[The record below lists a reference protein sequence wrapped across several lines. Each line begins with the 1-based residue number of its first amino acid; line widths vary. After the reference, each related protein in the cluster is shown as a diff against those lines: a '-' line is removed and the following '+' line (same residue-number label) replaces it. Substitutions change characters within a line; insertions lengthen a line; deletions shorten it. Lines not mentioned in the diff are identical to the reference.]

1 MRSTKEGM
9 KLAELIKRAI
19 DDLEL
24 TTSEYEKILAEA
36 NKDGV
41 VDAHEKRLLS
51 QLQEM
56 LANGTVK
63 RVPG

>member
-1 MRSTKEGM
+1 MRSTTEGT
-9 KLAELIKRAI
+9 KLAELIKKAI

-24 TTSEYEKILAEA
+24 TTTEYETILREA
-36 NKDGV
+36 GKDKV
-41 VDAHEKRLLS
+41 IDAHEKQLLS

-56 LANGTVK
+56 IANGTVK

>member
-9 KLAELIKRAI
+9 KLSDLIKKAI

-24 TTSEYEKILAEA
+24 TTAEYEEILRVAGE
-36 NKDGV
+36 DSHI
-41 VDAHEKRLLS
+41 DAQEKQLLS

-56 LANGTVK
+56 IANGTVK